1 MNMNG
6 KCKTI
11 IGTVGEE
18 VELHQPLPDRDIMD
32 VHEKKDTVKWM
43 KHVSI

>member
-18 VELHQPLPDRDIMD
+18 VELHQPLPGDRDIDGCAWKERYSKMD
-32 VHEKKDTVKWM
+32 ETC
-43 KHVSI
+43 